1 MRKKRGKVMKNRKE
15 KVKPIKRKSIWKD
28 RASWELLLLCLPALI
43 AYILFQYVPM
53 AAAIMI
59 PFKNYKFSEGIL
71 GSDWAGLSNFKWIV
85 SSTSMGR
92 VLRNTVAYGAWFMI
106 IGPVTNV
113 IIALLLFEIRSRKA
127 LKAYQTIIT
136 FPNFMSMVI
145 VGYVAYAVLSPKSG
159 LMNQVLRALGKDPVD
174 VYMNAGY
181 WPLILTIV
189 NIWKGIGMGSMMYFA
204 SLMGVDTSLYEAAEI
219 DGANRFQRMR
229 YISIPH
235 LVPLV
240 CIFTILGAGSLINGN
255 FDLFYIIP
263 RNSTI
268 LYETTDILNTYVY
281 RALKNGTYAMG
292 ASVGLVQSVVG
303 MILVI
308 TTNLIVNKIS
318 PDNSVF

>member
-181 WPLILTIV
+181 WPLLLTIV

-308 TTNLIVNKIS
+308 TTNLIVSKIS

>member
-159 LMNQVLRALGKDPVD
+159 LMNQVLRALGKAPVD

-308 TTNLIVNKIS
+308 TTNLIVSKIS

>member
-53 AAAIMI
+53 AAAITI
-59 PFKNYKFSEGIL
+59 PFKNYKFSQGIL

-92 VLRNTVAYGAWFMI
+92 VLRNTVAYGAWFI

-308 TTNLIVNKIS
+308 TTNLIVSKIS